1 MPISHVGHGSYS
13 PHFGAHLSRAKG
25 YLHALHH
32 AERIGATAIQL
43 FAGSPRQLTRVYD
56 LVQRDPARQEELRA
70 VHDYTRPT
78 SSGGP
83 PRVRLF
89 FHAPYLINLSH
100 PDKGK
105 RKLHAQILCQELQ
118 VCALAGGEGVVVHT
132 GKRKVKEGQTEE
144 SAYTTFVQT
153 IQDALSLY
161 DKTPTT
167 VATTYTAPP
176 PRILIETSAGEGN
189 SIGVRLHDFARLYL
203 HSGFTAN
210 ERKHRL
216 GIVIDTCHVFGAG
229 YDLSTAV
236 HAQQFLHTFH
246 HVCRLPVSHVKL
258 LHLNDSKG
266 ALGSLTDFHEH
277 LGDGQLFANPK
288 GRYDGLK
295 ELIRLYVP
303 RGIPFVLETHDQA
316 PYSRYEDE
324 IRLCTKVW
332 ASLPRTVRTPT
343 GRQGTADAI
352 DAIDAIDATVGVLE
366 RVVTKGKR
374 KTAKGNTNK
383 TGTTRGTKRI
393 GQ

>member
-1 MPISHVGHGSYS
+1 MHS

-70 VHDYTRPT
+70 VQDYTRPT

-100 PDKGK
+100 PDKSK

-153 IQDALSLY
+153 IQDALYLY
-161 DKTPTT
+161 DITPIT
-167 VATTYTAPP
+167 VATTYTTPP

-189 SIGVRLHDFARLYL
+189 SIGVSLHDFARLYL

-258 LHLNDSKG
+258 IHLNDSKG

-332 ASLPRTVRTPT
+332 ASLPRTVRTST
-343 GRQGTADAI
+343 GRQGT

-374 KTAKGNTNK
+374 KTAKGNTKK

>member
-1 MPISHVGHGSYS
+1 MHS

-70 VHDYTRPT
+70 VQDYTRPT

-105 RKLHAQILCQELQ
+105 RKLHAHILCQELQ

-153 IQDALSLY
+153 IQDALYLY
-161 DKTPTT
+161 DITPTT

-189 SIGVRLHDFARLYL
+189 SIGVSLHDFARLYL

-332 ASLPRTVRTPT
+332 ASLPRTVRTSA
-343 GRQGTADAI
+343 GRQGA
-352 DAIDAIDATVGVLE
+352 DAIDATVGVLE